1 MLAGLAARVLTNGL
15 KNPEEAVQKPVLN
28 RRWFGVV

>member
-15 KNPEEAVQKPVLN
+15 KNPEEAVQKPVL
-28 RRWFGVV
+28 